1 MASDLDLLA
10 SQPPGWLKTIPLF
23 STPPP
28 LTHGQWRMFT
38 ALAVASIFN
47 QYDVAIHQFALPQI
61 QASLAMTAA
70 ETSSMVAIIKLGALP
85 AFLLMLL
92 ADRWGRSRMLLLT
105 VVAYTVLTLATAF
118 VQSVALFTLV
128 QFLARLFITAELLL
142 AAVVIAEEF
151 PDSARGWGIGAFM
164 ALASY
169 GYAFAAIFFALID
182 LLPFGWRSLY
192 VVGIGPLLFIIR
204 LRQALP
210 ETRRFREQQASRI
223 AEESAAQ
230 MGVPGT
236 IHLRPLRQLVR
247 AYPKRFV
254 LLGLVALL
262 VNFGSEA
269 AGFYDPAFLQ
279 TAHHWQP
286 WQITVLTIGAGVVA
300 VFGSTLAGQL
310 GDHIERKWL
319 GGFFI
324 VASMV
329 AIILFYNAAGPL
341 LSVYWALMLLAFR
354 GMSVTLATLG
364 AELFPTSYRS
374 TASGAQSLLA
384 NGGIILA
391 FVAHSAL
398 THLVGSPWHAVWLL
412 SLTLLFSPLLLAFLP
427 NTKGRSLE
435 EIAPEAAIESAENA

>member
-1 MASDLDLLA
+1 MASDPDLLA
-10 SQPPGWLKTIPLF
+10 SKPPGWLKTIPLF

-47 QYDVAIHQFALPQI
+47 QYDIAIHQFALPQI
-61 QASLAMTAA
+61 QASLAMNAA
-70 ETSSMVAIIKLGALP
+70 EMSSMVAIIKLGALP
-85 AFLLMLL
+85 AFLLMVL
-92 ADRWGRSRMLLLT
+92 ADRWGRSRILLLT
-105 VVAYTVLTLATAF
+105 IVAYTILTLATAF
-118 VQSVALFTLV
+118 VQSIALFTLV
-128 QFLARLFITAELLL
+128 QFLARLFITAEILL

-151 PDSARGWGIGAFM
+151 PDGARGWGIGAFM

-169 GYAFAAIFFALID
+169 GYAFAAILFALID

-192 VVGIGPLLFIIR
+192 VVGIGPLLLIIR

-210 ETRRFREQQASRI
+210 ETRRFRQQQASSSYVEVEARG
-223 AEESAAQ
+223 A
-230 MGVPGT
+230 

-247 AYPKRFV
+247 AYPKRFI

-262 VNFGSEA
+262 VNFGGEA
-269 AGFYDPAFLQ
+269 AGFYDPSFLQ
-279 TAHHWQP
+279 TARGWQP

-310 GDHIERKWL
+310 GDRFERKWL
-319 GGFFI
+319 GGLFI

-329 AIILFYNAAGPL
+329 TIILFYNAAGPL
-341 LSVYWALMLLAFR
+341 LPVFWGLMLLAFR

-384 NGGIILA
+384 NGGVILA

-398 THLVGSPWHAVWLL
+398 TQLVGSPWVAVWLL
-412 SLTLLFSPLLLAFLP
+412 SLTLLLAPLLLAFLP

-435 EIAPEAAIESAENA
+435 EIAPEAIANSAES